1 MVGATDRMKFI
12 QLDQSGVKS
21 NITTLMMQKM
31 PRLRLNLRDFGSE
44 NEKIFPDFG
53 CRRKFCRG
61 RLRNTIFGSY
71 RSINSL
77 QNMLQQVVAIVPF
90 VVKGTDETS
99 LMSLKISRRH
109 IHEI

>member
-1 MVGATDRMKFI
+1 MVGTTDRMKFI

-44 NEKIFPDFG
+44 NEKTFPDFG
-53 CRRKFCRG
+53 CRRKFRRG
-61 RLRNTIFGSY
+61 RLRITIFGRY

-90 VVKGTDETS
+90 VVKGTV
-99 LMSLKISRRH
+99 MRRV
-109 IHEI
+109 